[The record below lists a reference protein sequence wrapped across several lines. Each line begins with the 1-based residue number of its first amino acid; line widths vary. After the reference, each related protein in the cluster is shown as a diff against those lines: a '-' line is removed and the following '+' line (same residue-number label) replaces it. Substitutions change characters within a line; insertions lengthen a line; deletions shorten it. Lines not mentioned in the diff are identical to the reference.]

1 MFSEMVLGPDQHL
14 YRYKSLLVNVH
25 WHGFELEHFKKIHA
39 ACAQIVREHKEM
51 TSIVVMRG
59 EFNFSLSADA
69 RKASAVLVKEFEN
82 TNKGQ
87 AILVEASGFRASL
100 ARSLLTGV
108 NLVVRS
114 KAQQKVFQEVRPCVE
129 WLCGLDT
136 QSKEIRALT
145 IPILAEFQKLLAR
158 LPT

>member
-1 MFSEMVLGPDQHL
+1 MFTEMILAPDQHL
-14 YRYKSLLVNVH
+14 YRYKSMLINVH

-39 ACAQIVREHKEM
+39 ACAQIVREHKQM

-69 RKASAVLVKEFEN
+69 RKATAALVKEFED

-87 AILVEASGFRASL
+87 AILIEASGFRASL

-108 NLVVRS
+108 NLVARS
-114 KAQQKVFQEVRPCVE
+114 KAQQKVFQEAKPCVD

-136 QSKEIRALT
+136 QPNDIKAQAA
-145 IPILAEFQKLLAR
+145 PIFAEFQKLLAR

>member
-1 MFSEMVLGPDQHL
+1 MFTEMVLAPEQHL
-14 YRYKSLLVNVH
+14 YRYKSLLINVH

-39 ACAQIVREHKEM
+39 ACAQIVREHKQM
-51 TSIVVMRG
+51 SSIVVMRG
-59 EFNFSLSADA
+59 EFNFSLSAEA
-69 RKASAVLVKEFEN
+69 RKASAALVKEFED

-114 KAQQKVFQEVRPCVE
+114 KAQQKVFQEVKPCVE
-129 WLCGLDT
+129 WLCGLDST
-136 QSKEIRALT
+136 SKEIKSQT
-145 IPILAEFQKLLAR
+145 PTILAEFQKLLAR